1 MSHRSPHHSVAQQSL
16 PLYLA
21 TATALNGPDR
31 RRPGHRHI
39 RDFLLST
46 RRSLFR
52 RFVAKRRVDRR
63 VSAAEQWSTRVCTDR
78 WMDTTLLL
86 RIPRPNQRVTRMPA
100 LSVAERMTS
109 SKLRRRKASVDV
121 CVDSSLS
128 LGLLRCQDTVCCPLG

>member
-1 MSHRSPHHSVAQQSL
+1 MISADVSQEKRSRSTNSTRVAPAPHHSVAQQSL

-46 RRSLFR
+46 RRSFFR

-86 RIPRPNQRVTRMPA
+86 RIPRPNQRAMRIPA
-100 LSVAERMTS
+100 LSVADRAHDFKQVATEESQR
-109 SKLRRRKASVDV
+109 
-121 CVDSSLS
+121 
-128 LGLLRCQDTVCCPLG
+128 